1 MTSLYA
7 FSWQISNYFWEQ
19 LQETFFLES
28 DFVEVKNSGLQ
39 ASNVKEKGAVL
50 YKILFEF
57 YEIIEQPKVS
67 VVKFLVQ

>member
-50 YKILFEF
+50 YKTLFEF

>member
-19 LQETFFLES
+19 LQETLFLES

-50 YKILFEF
+50 YKTLFEF

>member
-28 DFVEVKNSGLQ
+28 DFVEVKNYGLQ

-50 YKILFEF
+50 YKTLFEF